1 MHSSL
6 LEMAKGEDELPDK
19 SAAGDFYA
27 KYEPKEV
34 LGIGVSST
42 VRRCIEKDTGLEY
55 AVKIIDLTQDS
66 GNPET
71 IRRETLSEISI
82 LRSVAGHPYIVSLH
96 DVYESETFIFLVFE
110 LCKNGELFDYLTT
123 VVTFSEK
130 RTRIIMKQLFE
141 VITYIHQKNIVHRDI
156 KPENILL
163 DDSYN
168 VKVTDFGF
176 AKVLHE
182 DEKLIAARRSAKQ
195 SPNKQ
200 AEKMLRLSK
209 LKFPGAIIELCGTP
223 GYLAPE
229 LLKVSMYD
237 DVPGYGIEID
247 IWACGV
253 IMYTLLVGCP
263 PFWHRRQVIMMRNIM
278 AGKYQFSSPEWDNI
292 TDESKDLIS
301 KLLIVEPRKRLTA
314 SQALKHA
321 FFQVKVQPHIFGI
334 LCVRCLVRL
343 KRLKCTPEPISMDVV
358 MTDPYHIKPLR
369 KVIDAYAFRI
379 YGHWVKRSDEQNRAA
394 LFENKPKIELRDK
407 TQRKISFLL

>member
-182 DEKLIAARRSAKQ
+182 DEKL
-195 SPNKQ
+195 
-200 AEKMLRLSK
+200 
-209 LKFPGAIIELCGTP
+209 IELCGTP

>member
-1 MHSSL
+1 
-6 LEMAKGEDELPDK
+6 MAKGEDELPDK

-182 DEKLIAARRSAKQ
+182 DEKL
-195 SPNKQ
+195 
-200 AEKMLRLSK
+200 
-209 LKFPGAIIELCGTP
+209 IELCGTP

>member
-182 DEKLIAARRSAKQ
+182 DEKLI
-195 SPNKQ
+195 
-200 AEKMLRLSK
+200 
-209 LKFPGAIIELCGTP
+209 ELCGTP

-247 IWACGV
+247 I
-253 IMYTLLVGCP
+253 LVGCP